1 MATTGLVGF
10 RVRSDRPGVLK
21 IEGLRE
27 VQRDLRKLSEATK
40 KEMKATHQ
48 KAAEIVVGESKKYVP
63 VRTGALANS
72 IRAAATMRGGR
83 VRVGS
88 ASVPYAG
95 PIHFGWPAR
104 RIKPQPFIYEA
115 LDPRRN
121 EIAQLYA
128 ERIGQLIDKYDLDSS
143 GGTVTK
149 AGGYKNPVFARYNRE
164 GKSGES
170 FAAFKTRLGLGE

>member
-1 MATTGLVGF
+1 VANTGLVGF
-10 RVRSDRPGVLK
+10 RIDSRRPGALK
-21 IEGLRE
+21 IDGLRE
-27 VQRDLRKLSEATK
+27 VQRDLRKLSDATK
-40 KEMKATHQ
+40 REMKSTHQ
-48 KAAEIVVGESKKYVP
+48 KAAEIIVGESKKYVP
-63 VRTGALANS
+63 IRTGALANS
-72 IRAAATMRGGR
+72 IRAAATMTGGR

-128 ERIGQLIDKYDLDSS
+128 ERISQLIVKYDLADS
-143 GGTVTK
+143 GGAVSR
-149 AGGYKNPVFARYNRE
+149 AGGYKSPVFARYNAE
-164 GKSGES
+164 GRSGES
-170 FAAFKTRLGLGE
+170 FAAFKTRLGL